1 MPVDDFQNYFFFLEP
16 TVSFA
21 SLFPSV
27 INKNNLK
34 WKKKKKLK
42 RKVGCMFSVKEG
54 VKNEKKILEKKVLHD
69 QDFLRLD

>member
-1 MPVDDFQNYFFFLEP
+1 
-16 TVSFA
+16 
-21 SLFPSV
+21 
-27 INKNNLK
+27 LK